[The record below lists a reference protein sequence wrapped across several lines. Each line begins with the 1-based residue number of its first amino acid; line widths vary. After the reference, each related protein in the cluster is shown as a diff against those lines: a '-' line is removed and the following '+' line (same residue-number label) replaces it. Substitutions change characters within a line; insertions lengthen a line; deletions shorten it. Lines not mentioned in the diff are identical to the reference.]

1 MTTEAKAIKIT
12 ATFQAPDH
20 DGKWVESC
28 FTVSSR
34 DTVSESERNDLIN
47 RIAPDM
53 ARLQGLPGTNVN
65 VVLIEVDA

>member
-20 DGKWVESC
+20 DGKWVEGC

-34 DTVSESERNDLIN
+34 DTVSEEERTDLIN
-47 RIAPDM
+47 KLAPDM
-53 ARLQGLPGTNVN
+53 ARLQGLPGTNVT
-65 VVLIEVDA
+65 VVLIKVDE